1 MFVLVAQS
9 CLTICDF
16 MGCSQ
21 LGFFVHGNSPGKNTG
36 LPFPSPGDLPDSG
49 IEPMSPALQADS
61 LPTGPSGKLY
71 DRMLYS
77 NKIERNRDKYNN
89 IDEDQYT

>member
-1 MFVLVAQS
+1 MCVLVTQS

-16 MGCSQ
+16 MSCSQ
-21 LGFFVHGNSPGKNTG
+21 LGFSVHGNSPGKNTG

-61 LPTGPSGKLY
+61 LLLNHQESPKCWILII
-71 DRMLYS
+71 
-77 NKIERNRDKYNN
+77 KCKE
-89 IDEDQYT
+89 